1 MQQHMPLH
9 IIMQG
14 MPIAIMLFIMSQQSF
29 IFAMSPSMGMHF
41 IIMPSLPISQVIL
54 HIMGIIIGIMFIIG
68 IMPFIIGFM
77 PFIIIGFIMPF
88 IICGIMPFIIIGF
101 IMPFIGIMPFIICG
115 IMLGIIC
122 GIIPPIM
129 FIWGM
134 FGCMFIAGIIV
145 GTPVAV
151 GGKEEAG
158 SAVYDRSA
166 KCATTL
172 KNKTTSRKIIRFD
185 RARLV

>member
-68 IMPFIIGFM
+68 IMPFIIGF
-77 PFIIIGFIMPF
+77 
-88 IICGIMPFIIIGF
+88 MPFIIIGF